1 MVSHMTSI
9 QIMKAVDEPQLMP
22 LPLFTERASCGF
34 PSPAQDYI
42 EAELDLNEYCIQR
55 RSSTFFVRAIGN
67 SMTDIGLHSGDLMIV
82 DKAEQAR
89 HGDIV
94 IAEIDGEFTVKR
106 LLLTPRPGLQ
116 AMNPSY
122 PTLFPDPEQL
132 QIFGVVT
139 AFVHKTRGQE

>member
-1 MVSHMTSI
+1 MTSI

-94 IAEIDGEFTVKR
+94 IAETDGEFTVKR

-122 PTLFPDPEQL
+122 PTLYPDPEQL

-139 AFVHKTRGQE
+139 AFVHKTRGHE

>member
-1 MVSHMTSI
+1 MTSI
-9 QIMKAVDEPQLMP
+9 QIMKAVDEPRLMP

-122 PTLFPDPEQL
+122 PTLYPDPEQL

-139 AFVHKTRGQE
+139 AFVHKTRGHE

>member
-1 MVSHMTSI
+1 MTSI
-9 QIMKAVDEPQLMP
+9 QIMKAVDDPQLMP

-122 PTLFPDPEQL
+122 PTLYPDPEQL

-139 AFVHKTRGQE
+139 AFVHKTRGHE